1 MSPHVQASHPISK
14 IDNPMVKLSYPTPNH
29 NHPTMMMTD
38 DPLSGSKERKRE
50 IICIKKE
57 EEEEVLEYSS
67 LTKYYSF

>member
-1 MSPHVQASHPISK
+1 
-14 IDNPMVKLSYPTPNH
+14 
-29 NHPTMMMTD
+29 MMMTD

-67 LTKYYSF
+67 LTKYYCF